1 MTEENVPD
9 RERSEQAERTVL
21 IVDDEAPARLLLRT
35 ALKGVSVP
43 CKVME
48 AVSAESALE
57 IARKTRPDLVLL
69 DIVLPGS
76 SVSGVM
82 VCQELCKD
90 LRTKVVVVS
99 GAATDSIVQACLSMG
114 ALEHVRKPFSV
125 EEMQRKMEEWLAD

>member
-9 RERSEQAERTVL
+9 RERPRQAERTVL

-43 CKVME
+43 CKVVE
-48 AVSAESALE
+48 AVSAESALD
-57 IARKTRPDLVLL
+57 IARKTHPDLVLL

-76 SVSGVM
+76 EVSGVM

-90 LRTKVVVVS
+90 LHTKVVIVS
-99 GAATDSIVQACLSMG
+99 GSTTNSIVKACLSMG
-114 ALEHVRKPFSV
+114 ALEQVPKPFSV
-125 EEMQRKMEEWLAD
+125 EEMQQKMEAWLTD

>member
-1 MTEENVPD
+1 MTEENVSG
-9 RERSEQAERTVL
+9 RERPKQAERTVL

-35 ALKGVSVP
+35 ALKGLSVP
-43 CKVME
+43 CKVAE
-48 AVSAESALE
+48 AVTAESALA

-90 LRTKVVVVS
+90 LHTKVVIVS
-99 GAATDSIVQACLSMG
+99 GSATNSIIQACLSMG
-114 ALEHVRKPFSV
+114 ALEQVRKPFSV
-125 EEMQRKMEEWLAD
+125 EEIQQKMEAWLAD